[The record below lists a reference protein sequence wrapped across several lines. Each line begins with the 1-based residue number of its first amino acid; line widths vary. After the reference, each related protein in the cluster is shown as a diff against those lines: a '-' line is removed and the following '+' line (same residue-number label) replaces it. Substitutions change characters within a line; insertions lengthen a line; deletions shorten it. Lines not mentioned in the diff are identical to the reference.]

1 MQREGT
7 SYSIAGPAIRFTR
20 KIYNDN
26 NVEIILLYGR
36 DIDQT
41 VTLFDF
47 QRNTYYNEMTLTCDA
62 GSTNTF
68 DDWQSW
74 YNTSY
79 DRFQVAYQK
88 IGGVKNFIGN
98 VKTYTTTS
106 QSLIITVTGLNPNM
120 DSSNIFFVVV
130 IILMNMN

>member
-1 MQREGT
+1 MGTAASVCNVKSVKNNKVQTIDDPRFAYVFIDGILQREGT

-47 QRNTYYNEMTLTCDA
+47 QRN
-62 GSTNTF
+62 
-68 DDWQSW
+68 
-74 YNTSY
+74 
-79 DRFQVAYQK
+79 
-88 IGGVKNFIGN
+88 
-98 VKTYTTTS
+98 
-106 QSLIITVTGLNPNM
+106 
-120 DSSNIFFVVV
+120 
-130 IILMNMN
+130 